1 LYETAIKAIKID
13 SSDLIVCSSILYQNR
28 QWRQKAQPTAA
39 QISFSPP
46 ENIWYLLRKTKE
58 KAARTGDNF
67 QFSTILAHFYNEA
80 RTYFQQNA

>member
-1 LYETAIKAIKID
+1 MHLQLYLK
-13 SSDLIVCSSILYQNR
+13 NR

-39 QISFSPP
+39 QTSVSPP

-58 KAARTGDNF
+58 KAAHSGDNF

-80 RTYFQQNA
+80 RTYFQQKA